1 MPLYRYRKLKP
12 THAHYPSTQDYGE
25 LSPAIDVAG
34 ATYDVESN
42 ENQADENTLVA
53 MLRGRELMPSDLVHT
68 RGIWQTFSEAPE
80 FYEACEGLS
89 DRRAQKMKLR
99 AIVFGIAVAIG
110 VMATVLYPIFLK

>member
-12 THAHYPSTQDYGE
+12 TRPQYQWTQDYGD
-25 LSPAIDVAG
+25 LSPAVDVAA
-34 ATYDVESN
+34 ATYEVEST
-42 ENQADENTLVA
+42 ESQADESTLVA
-53 MLRGRELMPSDLVHT
+53 MLRGRDLMPSDLVHT
-68 RGIWQTFSEAPE
+68 GGTWQAFSDAPE

-99 AIVFGIAVAIG
+99 SIAFGIAVAIG